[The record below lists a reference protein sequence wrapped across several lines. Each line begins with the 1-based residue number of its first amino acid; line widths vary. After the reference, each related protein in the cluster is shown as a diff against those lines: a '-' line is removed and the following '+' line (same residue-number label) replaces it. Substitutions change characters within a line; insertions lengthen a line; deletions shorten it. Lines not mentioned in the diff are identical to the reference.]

1 MHIPRL
7 PASDSLGIADSH
19 TSRALPW
26 RPDEGTLRLPIVP
39 GKHPGYNPWDTLFRL
54 AFISPARHLPYRRH
68 SCCAGKFTPLPTNQS
83 ALVKKIA
90 RACWPRAFSSR
101 RYRQSFCYATQAK
114 QVFFATHQQR
124 PPGQGGCRHQHFIE
138 FDAADHLGLVIEHH
152 LKNLTF
158 FRCA

>member
-1 MHIPRL
+1 MGHAFSPGFYQPGQTLAIPTTLLLRGKIH
-7 PASDSLGIADSH
+7 P
-19 TSRALPW
+19 T
-26 RPDEGTLRLPIVP
+26 PDKPECI
-39 GKHPGYNPWDTLFRL
+39 D
-54 AFISPARHLPYRRH
+54 
-68 SCCAGKFTPLPTNQS
+68 
-83 ALVKKIA
+83 KKNA